1 MAVTATPWQKC
12 IPRYNYT
19 VIAYIFFKTYCLL
32 AHCIN
37 TIFSLITV
45 NTTVMNT
52 TQSVLCYLRAGPIMG
67 HWTKLNC
74 RGVGLRRYFISV
86 NHQVCEVEHEGWLWV
101 TSESGACSVSHSFL
115 SHSPRDY
122 TPAQHEEAVSLKD
135 MFKAHTPAFFS
146 LFHTHSHHTA
156 VNATAYTTS
165 VPYVP

>member
-1 MAVTATPWQKC
+1 
-12 IPRYNYT
+12 
-19 VIAYIFFKTYCLL
+19 
-32 AHCIN
+32 
-37 TIFSLITV
+37 
-45 NTTVMNT
+45 MNT

-86 NHQVCEVEHEGWLWV
+86 NHQVCEVEHKGWLWV

-146 LFHTHSHHTA
+146 LFHTH
-156 VNATAYTTS
+156 TTQLWMQQPTLHQS
-165 VPYVP
+165 LMCHRHKTWMFWPNTFNRHDLSAKGTVPCPSSTQPLNVTVPQEGSDENPC